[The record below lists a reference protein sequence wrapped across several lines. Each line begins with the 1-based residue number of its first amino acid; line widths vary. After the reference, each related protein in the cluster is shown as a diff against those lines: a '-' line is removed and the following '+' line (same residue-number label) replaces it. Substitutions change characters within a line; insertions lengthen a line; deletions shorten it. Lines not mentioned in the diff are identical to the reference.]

1 MDSTEQFGAD
11 LLLLSLEKQQ
21 QGYVT
26 TIKVSITNQSNQQSA
41 VMTFQDVP
49 EDTVSLIRDRMTEL
63 EGHALQRLYPEP

>member
-26 TIKVSITNQSNQQSA
+26 TIKVSITNQSNQQST

-49 EDTVSLIRDRMTEL
+49 EDTVSLIRDLMTEL
-63 EGHALQRLYPEP
+63 EGHALQRLFPEP

>member
-26 TIKVSITNQSNQQSA
+26 TIKVSITNQSNQQSTM
-41 VMTFQDVP
+41 MTFQDVP
-49 EDTVSLIRDRMTEL
+49 EDTVSLIRDLMTEL
-63 EGHALQRLYPEP
+63 EGHALQRLFPEP

>member
-1 MDSTEQFGAD
+1 VDSTEQFGAD

-26 TIKVSITNQSNQQSA
+26 TIKVSITNQSNQQST

-49 EDTVSLIRDRMTEL
+49 EDTVSLIRDLMTEL
-63 EGHALQRLYPEP
+63 EGHALQRLFPEP